1 MPKKHTRKGEIN
13 KSLINLPP
21 TQTAK
26 PLPPTKSAK
35 SNGIFTTEIEAT
47 KRPNKK
53 RKRKSNVEDDTPK
66 AFLRLMSLQQGKRL
80 PKGLDDGI
88 DTKRDRKKKK
98 SLVQDTNRPLIEVN
112 NESENLKIRPGEKMS
127 EFGARVD
134 AALPVKGL
142 INKSTRTIVGTLGS
156 KDSRTRMEK
165 RMHKMYDQWRQE
177 EAKRIEQKQMMLE
190 LAEEEEMDEDGQ
202 VKWKIDIPKQS
213 KCKKGKKKLK
223 KKIVIGENDDGE
235 DDPWAKILKI
245 RGEAK
250 IGLHD
255 VAQAPPI
262 FSNLP
267 KRIL

>member
-1 MPKKHTRKGEIN
+1 MPKKHTRKGEID

-21 TQTAK
+21 TQLAI

-35 SNGIFTTEIEAT
+35 SNGIFTTKVET
-47 KRPNKK
+47 SKRPNKK
-53 RKRKSNVEDDTPK
+53 RKTKSTIEDDTPK

-88 DTKRDRKKKK
+88 ETKRNNKKKK
-98 SLVQDTNRPLIEVN
+98 TSGQVMNRSVKEIN

-142 INKSTRTIVGTLGS
+142 INKSTRKGLETLGS
-156 KDSRTRMEK
+156 KDGRTRMEK
-165 RMHKMYDQWRQE
+165 RMHKIYDQWRLE
-177 EAKRIEQKQMMLE
+177 EAKRIEQRQRILE

-213 KCKKGKKKLK
+213 KCKKGNKKLK
-223 KKIVIGENDDGE
+223 KKIMIGENDDGE
-235 DDPWAKILKI
+235 DDPWAKLLKI
-245 RGEAK
+245 RGEEK

-267 KRIL
+267 RKVL

>member
-1 MPKKHTRKGEIN
+1 MPKKHTRKGEID

-21 TQTAK
+21 SQLAK

-35 SNGIFTTEIEAT
+35 FNGIFTTENDAS
-47 KRPNKK
+47 KRPSKK
-53 RKRKSNVEDDTPK
+53 RKRKSAVEDDTPK

-80 PKGLDDGI
+80 PKALDDGVV
-88 DTKRDRKKKK
+88 TKRDQKKK
-98 SLVQDTNRPLIEVN
+98 SSGQSENRSVIEIN
-112 NESENLKIRPGEKMS
+112 SESEKLKIRPGEKMS

-142 INKSTRTIVGTLGS
+142 IKKSARKGVETLGL
-156 KDSRTRMEK
+156 KDGRTRMEK

-177 EAKRIEQKQMMLE
+177 EAKRMEQKRRMLE

-213 KCKKGKKKLK
+213 KCKKGKKKSK
-223 KKIVIGENDDGE
+223 KKVLGENDDGE

-255 VAQAPPI
+255 VAQAPPT

-267 KRIL
+267 RKIL